1 MVRITH
7 LRKTYDHV
15 VAVEDISLQVD
26 EGEIYGL
33 LGPNGAGKTTTV
45 NIVSGL
51 LKPTSGTVHIAGHD
65 LSRDPKS
72 AKKSL
77 GVVPQDLALYPELS
91 AKDNLKFWGGFYGLS
106 KAELSKGVEEILKAV
121 DLSDRADE
129 PVKKFSGGMKRRLNL
144 ACGLVHRPNVL
155 LLDEPTVGID
165 LQTRLKLLDVVKS
178 EAEKGAAVLYT
189 THIMEEAEG
198 LCDRVGIMDKGRIIA
213 EGTVD
218 QLKSMLGERD
228 LLIVQGDMKGVV
240 ASGDEPVPGC
250 QVVSSGAEQ
259 TILAAQHGAE
269 KLPAVIRHFEGAGCA
284 IREISLKEPGLETL
298 FIKLTGRELRD

>member
-7 LRKTYDHV
+7 LRKTYDQV
-15 VAVEDISLQVD
+15 VAVDDISLKVE

-45 NIVSGL
+45 SIVSGL
-51 LKPTSGTVHIAGHD
+51 LKPTSGTVHLAGHD
-65 LSRDPKS
+65 LSRAPRA
-72 AKKSL
+72 AKRSL

-91 AKDNLKFWGGFYGLS
+91 AKDNLMFWGGFYGLT
-106 KAELSKGVEEILKAV
+106 KAELSKRVEEILKAV
-121 DLSDRADE
+121 DLSDRAAE

-144 ACGLVHRPNVL
+144 ACGLVHRPKVL

-165 LQTRLKLLDVVKS
+165 LQTRLKLLEVVVNEAKS
-178 EAEKGAAVLYT
+178 GAAVLYT
-189 THIMEEAEG
+189 THIMEEAEA

-218 QLKSMLGERD
+218 QLKAQLGERD
-228 LLIVQGDMKGVV
+228 LLIIQGDMKGVV
-240 ASGDEPVPGC
+240 TPGDEPVPGC
-250 QVVSSGAEQ
+250 QVVSSGAQQ
-259 TILAAQHGAE
+259 TIIAAQHGAE
-269 KLPAVIRHFEGAGCA
+269 RIPAVIRHFEGVGCA
-284 IREISLKEPGLETL
+284 VREISLKEPGLETL